1 MRFSRRTVPVLLLT
15 ALLTPSALND
25 AHAQSASRPLPPS
38 AENAYAAVASQFD
51 ERDALSVVS
60 FMDQYWRLAGNPGF
74 KASIDHIRDR
84 LVAAGFVATTGAAT
98 ASVRIDE
105 FPNAGRG
112 WDYRVGTLQID
123 GEAESLLSRDRDRV
137 SLAINS
143 FSTSPGGLV
152 APLVDVGGGSTSD
165 YAGKEI
171 KGAVVLGDAPL
182 GRLWQEAVRRRGA
195 AGVVSTEI
203 ARYIRPT
210 DPVMMS
216 NEQKDVLQWGSVPYD
231 ATAKSFGFKSS
242 WRAADQMRAR
252 LTQGAVNVRVT
263 IDSSFYDGPNRTLI
277 AEIAGRT
284 KPNERIVMVAHVQE
298 PGANDDGSGCG
309 TLYGLARALLA
320 AIKSG
325 ALPQPERTLTFM
337 WVDEVRGSRQ
347 WIASHPDEARG
358 VQYMFAMDMTGEDTA
373 KTGGTFLIEKQA
385 DPSAVWPR
393 PSDPHTEWGASEVK
407 LETLKGSLLND
418 LHLAVC
424 LRRARDVGW
433 IVRTNPYE
441 GGSDHTAFASAGIPS
456 VLNWHFTDRYYHTNQ
471 DRLDK
476 VSATEMKN
484 VGISVATSAWLL
496 SSASDQDALSVVEL
510 LGAAAQ
516 ARLKLEREQ
525 GALLAKAADTALAAT
540 TERQVLAA
548 WTKWYG
554 EALDSVER
562 LPVGGETESVRARVA
577 QAKLD
582 LAPRAMR

>member
-1 MRFSRRTVPVLLLT
+1 
-15 ALLTPSALND
+15 
-25 AHAQSASRPLPPS
+25 
-38 AENAYAAVASQFD
+38 
-51 ERDALSVVS
+51 
-60 FMDQYWRLAGNPGF
+60 
-74 KASIDHIRDR
+74 
-84 LVAAGFVATTGAAT
+84 
-98 ASVRIDE
+98 
-105 FPNAGRG
+105 
-112 WDYRVGTLQID
+112 
-123 GEAESLLSRDRDRV
+123 
-137 SLAINS
+137 
-143 FSTSPGGLV
+143 
-152 APLVDVGGGSTSD
+152 
-165 YAGKEI
+165 
-171 KGAVVLGDAPL
+171 
-182 GRLWQEAVRRRGA
+182 
-195 AGVVSTEI
+195 
-203 ARYIRPT
+203 
-210 DPVMMS
+210 
-216 NEQKDVLQWGSVPYD
+216 
-231 ATAKSFGFKSS
+231 
-242 WRAADQMRAR
+242 
-252 LTQGAVNVRVT
+252 
-263 IDSSFYDGPNRTLI
+263 
-277 AEIAGRT
+277 
-284 KPNERIVMVAHVQE
+284 
-298 PGANDDGSGCG
+298 
-309 TLYGLARALLA
+309 
-320 AIKSG
+320 
-325 ALPQPERTLTFM
+325 
-337 WVDEVRGSRQ
+337 
-347 WIASHPDEARG
+347 
-358 VQYMFAMDMTGEDTA
+358 MFAMDMTGEDTA

-385 DPSAVWPR
+385 DPSAVWLR

-496 SSASDQDALSVVEL
+496 SSASEQDALSVVEL
-510 LGAAAQ
+510 LAAAAQ

-525 GALLAKAADTALAAT
+525 GGAFLAKAADTALAAT